1 MEGRYYNNSCPF
13 EVYIVN
19 QKKHEQGEDVGEW
32 LHLPTTPEKL
42 REILQSIGG
51 DRDGWLIQDVE
62 PHVYGISVPL
72 LECKDMNELNYLAA
86 KIEDLNEDEL
96 SAFQAVI
103 EIDEHCDTTAEL
115 INLTEN
121 LDCYEIQP
129 EISDYEDLGKWDLYE
144 RSQFL
149 GTVIDALADY
159 LDFESYGHD
168 VAYNEGGKLA
178 DACYVFPSGT
188 GFYEEYDGDPATI
201 PEEYVVFTPELLNL
215 TQDEKLEWA
224 VDLAVR
230 LDGFFREFDS
240 GYAARYPDISEQQEV
255 ICDSLVDGKIA
266 AIDSRLADT
275 GQSERDVL
283 PSELSDFKR
292 LSGYDPE
299 MEKLPKTMKV
309 LVVEPRKP
317 PCVKE
322 IPSGLEGLTST
333 VGGTISAT
341 YPFRD
346 PVALICNDEGRN
358 MGLELN
364 RALYDGRGQVYD
376 VIPGAFVIAGLNDDS
391 FTSLPEDLIEKYSR
405 RFQTIEV
412 YAQVGNRTVMFQ
424 VPQDTVDLSDQCW
437 DSVIRDKL
445 GRKPSIRE
453 RLAAAKEECAGKPTP
468 ERIHKRSEHE
478 L

>member
-1 MEGRYYNNSCPF
+1 MEGRYNDHYCPF

-19 QKKHEQGEDVGEW
+19 QKKREQGEDVGEW

-42 REILQSIGG
+42 REVLQIIGG
-51 DRDGWLIQDVE
+51 DRDGWWIEDVE
-62 PHVYGISVPL
+62 SHVYGISAPL
-72 LECKDMNELNYLAA
+72 LGCKDINELNYLAA
-86 KIEDLNEDEL
+86 KIEDLDEEEL
-96 SAFQAVI
+96 GSFQAIV
-103 EIDEHCDTTAEL
+103 EIDEHCDTTTEL
-115 INLTEN
+115 INLTGN

-129 EISDYEDLGKWDLYE
+129 EISDYDDLGRWDLYE

-149 GTVIDALADY
+149 RSVIDALEDY
-159 LDFESYGHD
+159 IDFDSYGHD

-178 DACYVFPSGT
+178 DACYVYPSGT
-188 GFYEEYDGDPATI
+188 GFYEEYNGAPDTI
-201 PEEYVVFTPELLNL
+201 PKDYVVYSPDLLNL
-215 TQDEKLEWA
+215 TPEEKLAWA
-224 VDLAVR
+224 ISLAIS
-230 LDGFFREFDS
+230 LDSFFREFDS
-240 GYAARYPDISEQQEV
+240 GYAEQHPDISAQQEV
-255 ICDSLVDGKIA
+255 LCDSLVDGKIA
-266 AIDSRLADT
+266 AIDQRLSDM
-275 GQSERDVL
+275 GQTEQDAL
-283 PSELSDFKR
+283 PSELADFKR

-299 MEKLPKTMKV
+299 TEKQPETIKV
-309 LVVEPRKP
+309 LVVAPRQP

-322 IPSGLEGLTST
+322 IPSGLEGLTT
-333 VGGTISAT
+333 AVGGTISAI

-376 VIPGAFVIAGLNDDS
+376 VIPGAFVIAGLADDS
-391 FTSLPEDLIEKYSR
+391 FTSLPEDMIEKYSQ

-424 VPQDTVDLSDQCW
+424 VPQDTMELSDQCW
-437 DSVIRDKL
+437 DSVIRDQL
-445 GRKPSIRE
+445 GHKPSIRE
-453 RLAAAKEECAGKPTP
+453 RLAAAKEECAGKPSP